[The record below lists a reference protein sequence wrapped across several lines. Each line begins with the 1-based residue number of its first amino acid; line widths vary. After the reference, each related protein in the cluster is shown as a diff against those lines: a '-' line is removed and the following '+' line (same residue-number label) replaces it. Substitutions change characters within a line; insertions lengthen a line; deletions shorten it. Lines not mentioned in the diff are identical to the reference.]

1 MAVQEDED
9 GGKPII
15 INCESANIESRTNKS
30 RAITFTHSVTSI
42 NQENLI
48 INQKSMRKQIKALAK
63 PRASVGQRD
72 DLVASE
78 AKRTQIVTDELPREN
93 DLYQLKNRPSQAT
106 LSDGAT
112 QKRDNSGSRLFSPEH
127 SSVNIFGE
135 AK

>member
-1 MAVQEDED
+1 
-9 GGKPII
+9 
-15 INCESANIESRTNKS
+15 
-30 RAITFTHSVTSI
+30 
-42 NQENLI
+42 
-48 INQKSMRKQIKALAK
+48 MRKQIKALAK

>member
-1 MAVQEDED
+1 
-9 GGKPII
+9 
-15 INCESANIESRTNKS
+15 
-30 RAITFTHSVTSI
+30 
-42 NQENLI
+42 
-48 INQKSMRKQIKALAK
+48 MRKQIKALAK

-72 DLVASE
+72 ELVASE

-112 QKRDNSGSRLFSPEH
+112 QKRENSGSHLLSLEH
-127 SSVNIFGE
+127 SAVNIFGE